1 VRFADESG
9 YAHGSVTTQ
18 NRTEEFILSTTSDFI
33 ATTFG
38 VTMAQA
44 HDFIMA
50 HVSDPAYIYN
60 MAAQYHVTS
69 AMLGEI
75 TGYSATDVEGFFTA
89 NGLDGTALRT
99 PAGTTSGPQLLA
111 VEGASIPDS
120 VVKLDTYQGVL
131 STASLHD
138 AIVAKTGQ
146 AAYDQAFSAAP
157 YDTNHDGVLSASEL
171 GTTSLGS
178 LPATEATIESIFFGT
193 VVNALKSFDATELTD
208 LSSFVE
214 ANSAALDAG
223 DAATTQQMLSMLIAD
238 ISTPTDTPVVTDS
251 MAIDAI
257 VQPVADM
264 ISLMGTGAG
273 GSLFNAVLIA

>member
-1 VRFADESG
+1 
-9 YAHGSVTTQ
+9 
-18 NRTEEFILSTTSDFI
+18 
-33 ATTFG
+33 
-38 VTMAQA
+38 
-44 HDFIMA
+44 
-50 HVSDPAYIYN
+50 
-60 MAAQYHVTS
+60 
-69 AMLGEI
+69 
-75 TGYSATDVEGFFTA
+75 
-89 NGLDGTALRT
+89 
-99 PAGTTSGPQLLA
+99 
-111 VEGASIPDS
+111 
-120 VVKLDTYQGVL
+120 
-131 STASLHD
+131 
-138 AIVAKTGQ
+138 
-146 AAYDQAFSAAP
+146 
-157 YDTNHDGVLSASEL
+157 
-171 GTTSLGS
+171 
-178 LPATEATIESIFFGT
+178 